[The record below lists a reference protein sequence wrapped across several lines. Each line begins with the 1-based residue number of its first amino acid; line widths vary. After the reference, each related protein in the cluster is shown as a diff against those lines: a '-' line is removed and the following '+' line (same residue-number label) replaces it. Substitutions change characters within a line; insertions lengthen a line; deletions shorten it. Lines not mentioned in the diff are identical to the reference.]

1 MQEVVR
7 SILRRLRVVIRSGGS
22 FVVFFCFSF
31 PYRFCR
37 NSCNGKCGA
46 IDDGPARPVG
56 PRLVRE
62 GLSRYLTFYLL
73 SSRLDFDGHRIQ
85 TKNMRMARSTS
96 LCDIRSSPYFWI
108 TSKQRRRWCWWL
120 WDSTPF
126 LVITKSHYRVL
137 VYIKPLE
144 WVAEYHRRF
153 DLVRRKRT
161 HCILTWNGL
170 DYRLQETS
178 NSFALLCRTY
188 LLYGAAYFVHLSFS
202 SPPAD
207 WRRCQLLTVC
217 MYYPGYGSKLRLRCC
232 TGE

>member
-1 MQEVVR
+1 MPCCPDFQDAFCTEYKLLR
-7 SILRRLRVVIRSGGS
+7 LPFACLTPCQIWHAGGSILRRLRVVIRSGGS

-96 LCDIRSSPYFWI
+96 LCDIRSSPYF
-108 TSKQRRRWCWWL
+108 
-120 WDSTPF
+120 
-126 LVITKSHYRVL
+126 
-137 VYIKPLE
+137 
-144 WVAEYHRRF
+144 
-153 DLVRRKRT
+153 
-161 HCILTWNGL
+161 
-170 DYRLQETS
+170 
-178 NSFALLCRTY
+178 
-188 LLYGAAYFVHLSFS
+188 
-202 SPPAD
+202 
-207 WRRCQLLTVC
+207 
-217 MYYPGYGSKLRLRCC
+217 
-232 TGE
+232 